1 MFLMSKT
8 PINAVLIGGS
18 EGLTIGVSGAVNVTI
33 VSVGGL
39 VLDVCGVNGDT
50 TSHLFRGL
58 VNLSIV
64 GELGTSLLSKS
75 FCDGSSQ
82 SSLSVIDVTL
92 MAVRVVL

>member
-33 VSVGGL
+33 VPVGGL

-50 TSHLFRGL
+50 TSTLFRSL
-58 VNLSIV
+58 VNIAVV
-64 GELGTSLLSKS
+64 GELGA
-75 FCDGSSQ
+75 
-82 SSLSVIDVTL
+82 SSLCENLSDGGSQGSLAMINMT
-92 MAVRVVL
+92 